1 MSDEGAKQRAAAT
14 MGLCPACGRGPVRVT
29 MKGDDGSQEA
39 VCENHEPFQYLV
51 RDSETE
57 PWRAVEPDTLP

>member
-1 MSDEGAKQRAAAT
+1 

-39 VCENHEPFQYLV
+39 VCENHGHPLFLE
-51 RDSETE
+51 RDSEQE
-57 PWRAVEPDTLP
+57 PWRAVEPDTFP